1 MGITQI
7 RNTIVLI
14 PVRTTPFKIQRID
27 SKNEAIQNNPV
38 KRSPSSGGPN
48 EIINRLRNESIAALL
63 VNIFSFALSE
73 SNLLNCS
80 DLGSIIT
87 GGGFFWRESFE
98 SLI

>member
-1 MGITQI
+1 MSITKFDPVNPLPREINATSKNMGITQI

-38 KRSPSSGGPN
+38 KKSPSSGGPN

-63 VNIFSFALSE
+63 LHFFSFAFL
-73 SNLLNCS
+73 
-80 DLGSIIT
+80 
-87 GGGFFWRESFE
+87 
-98 SLI
+98 